1 MDASIAVFALIVFGS
16 YALQTITGFGST
28 LLLVTF
34 GAHLLPIPEIVAL
47 AVPICVMQSSYIGV
61 RHRSGI
67 DWKLLGARILPLMGG
82 GMAVGFFAFRGVDA
96 DWMQT
101 VFAVLVLALS
111 AREIVAMVRA
121 ARAQPVAV
129 PVPEQGEP
137 HPPPAPAGP
146 PPLPKPIAALFV
158 LAAGVVHGVYATGGP
173 LLVYA
178 LGRSGLNKH
187 AFRST
192 LAIVW
197 LVLDLVLSVS
207 FAIDGR
213 YDRQS
218 IMRLAIIVPAMP
230 LGVLVGE
237 ALHHRV
243 DERRFRYLVFG
254 LLVAGALSLLAR

>member
-28 LLLVTF
+28 LLLLTF

-47 AVPICVMQSSYIGV
+47 AVPISVMQSSYIGV

-82 GMAVGFFAFRGVDA
+82 GLAVGFFAFRGVGA
-96 DWMQT
+96 GWMQT
-101 VFAVLVLALS
+101 AFAVLVLALS

-121 ARAQPVAV
+121 ARAEPVAV
-129 PVPEQGEP
+129 PVPERGEA
-137 HPPPAPAGP
+137 PPPSPAGP
-146 PPLPKPIAALFV
+146 AALPKPIAALFV
-158 LAAGVVHGVYATGGP
+158 LAAGVIHGVYATGGP

-178 LGRSGLNKH
+178 LGRSGLSKH

-197 LVLDLVLSVS
+197 LVLDLVLTVS
-207 FAIDGR
+207 FTIDGR

-218 IMRLAIIVPAMP
+218 LIRLAIIVPAMP

-243 DERRFRYLVFG
+243 DERRFRYLVFA